1 MWSKGF
7 NNGAPAVASL
17 ALDAADNAT
26 DNYLALLSWQAEQYP
41 DSIAAEIVNAPEA
54 YAAPTGKT
62 VYVGTLYT
70 PSNAAWQRFV
80 VLNYTPV
87 VLGGDSEIPGF
98 ETGGESVDKPWSASY
113 ERSESLDFSYTV
125 NTDKIQLDTLE
136 KVDGAGIEIA
146 PILDG
151 IPADIDGGSWTITPD
166 GMQSV
171 TTSGH
176 TADDNYH
183 LNGGDGSVTWTVH
196 FSVSKSAS
204 QSGSITANSE
214 QDADAQA
221 SAAQSAAQSAC
232 EGQVN
237 GEIEAALSA
246 AHNYFDNLKFSY
258 NEVTVPHGFDAF
270 GGDLGSSQTITV
282 PANSSNDYLM
292 KNDEWSVKV
301 AIDKIDSESKQR
313 IKGDT
318 EFKIYE

>member
-1 MWSKGF
+1 
-7 NNGAPAVASL
+7 
-17 ALDAADNAT
+17 
-26 DNYLALLSWQAEQYP
+26 
-41 DSIAAEIVNAPEA
+41 
-54 YAAPTGKT
+54 
-62 VYVGTLYT
+62 
-70 PSNAAWQRFV
+70 
-80 VLNYTPV
+80 
-87 VLGGDSEIPGF
+87 
-98 ETGGESVDKPWSASY
+98 
-113 ERSESLDFSYTV
+113 
-125 NTDKIQLDTLE
+125 
-136 KVDGAGIEIA
+136 
-146 PILDG
+146 
-151 IPADIDGGSWTITPD
+151 
-166 GMQSV
+166 MQSV

-270 GGDLGSSQTITV
+270 GGEYGSSQTITV

-292 KNDEWSVKV
+292 KTTSGP
-301 AIDKIDSESKQR
+301 SKLPSKNRQR
-313 IKGDT
+313 DQTAYQG
-318 EFKIYE
+318 